1 MKSTTLSSIALLA
14 FFALSKADEPSL
26 STHVTGPCDAV
37 AFEAFLQQYGKT
49 SNYGHSSTNEYKK
62 RCGAFTLV
70 KNAVDAHNADTN
82 KSITLQLNEHSDLFP
97 EERKARNGLKVDLD
111 PTPSQPSDSARRRR
125 LSQRLPERRNLQ
137 TLPTSIDYTT
147 TDNSFGVVAVT
158 DIKNQGQCGVSIF
171 TSHFFYYFCLLTGY
185 VYIFISIY
193 LSLSLSIY
201 FLSYGI

>member
-26 STHVTGPCDAV
+26 STHVTGPCDSD
-37 AFEAFLQQYGKT
+37 AFQAFLQQYGKGGD
-49 SNYGHSSTNEYKK
+49 YGDSSTNQYKR
-62 RCGAFTLV
+62 RCGAFTLI
-70 KNAVDAHNADTN
+70 KNLIDTHNADVN
-82 KSITLQLNEHSDLFP
+82 KTITLQLNEHSDMFP
-97 EERKARNGLKVDLD
+97 EERIARNALKADLD

-137 TLPTSIDYTT
+137 TLPTSVDYTT

-171 TSHFFYYFCLLTGY
+171 TSYFVLLLFCLSTGY
-185 VYIFISIY
+185 VYIS
-193 LSLSLSIY
+193 
-201 FLSYGI
+201 